1 MATSSPAPRFV
12 ACTLILEVRRG
23 GCGKQV
29 HAGADGGCLAGME
42 VRRGRRQGIG
52 ALAVDVMNVG
62 ELAFSSRL
70 QPAAPALDDSR

>member
-29 HAGADGGCLAGME
+29 HAGADGGCLTGHGGTARTPAGE
-42 VRRGRRQGIG
+42 RRALGGRDERRGARVQLAAAARHAG
-52 ALAVDVMNVG
+52 A
-62 ELAFSSRL
+62 R
-70 QPAAPALDDSR
+70 